1 MVGWIFYNNNIKS
14 KRLHMEYKILAK
26 LGLTETES
34 KIYMI
39 LLRLGSTH
47 VTPVI
52 KKAELHRAT
61 VYDVLDRLIEKGL
74 VNYVI
79 KEGKRFYEAA
89 QPERFD
95 VILEEK
101 QKELDEQK
109 LTFKKIKPELDGLK
123 KLSKEKQEAE
133 IYQGK
138 QGLKTVMEEVLRQKE
153 TFYALGAQG
162 NFQKY
167 IPEYHK
173 YWHMQIYKRK
183 IPMYMIYAEKC
194 RELRTKLEPLPGAK
208 VKYIKKLYDGPST
221 TNFYGDTVL
230 IVTWSE
236 QPLVIK
242 VRNKNLAENYK
253 HFFNMIWKLAKE

>member
-1 MVGWIFYNNNIKS
+1 MNYT
-14 KRLHMEYKILAK
+14 ILEK
-26 LGLTETES
+26 LGFTETES

-47 VTPVI
+47 VTPII

-61 VYDVLDRLIEKGL
+61 VYDVLDRLIEKGI
-74 VNYVI
+74 VSYVI

-89 QPERFD
+89 APERFE

-101 QKELDEQK
+101 QKELEEQRE
-109 LTFKKIKPELDGLK
+109 TFKQIKPQLEGLK
-123 KLSKEKQEAE
+123 KLSKQKQEAE

-138 QGLKTVMEEVLRQKE
+138 QGLKTVLEEVLRQKE

-167 IPEYHK
+167 LPEYHR
-173 YWHMQIYKRK
+173 YWHMQIFHRK
-183 IPMYMIYAEKC
+183 IPMLMIYAEKC
-194 RELRTKLEPLPGAK
+194 RMLRTKLEPLPGAK
-208 VKYIKKLYDGPST
+208 VRFIDKLYDGPST
-221 TNFYGDTVL
+221 THFYGDTVL

-242 VRNKNLAENYK
+242 IKNKHLAENYK
-253 HFFNMIWKLAKE
+253 HFFSMIWKTARE